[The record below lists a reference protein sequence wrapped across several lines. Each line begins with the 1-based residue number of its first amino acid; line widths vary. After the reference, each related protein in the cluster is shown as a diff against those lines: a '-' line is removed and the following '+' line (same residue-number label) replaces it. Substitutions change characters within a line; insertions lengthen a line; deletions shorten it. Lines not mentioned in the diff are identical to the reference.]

1 MPKILFINVKSR
13 FDCFTLVKFIEMA
26 KFAIFVVAIAY
37 LSYKFLPPLRV
48 RNALVLVETQGL
60 YVEELPKLQGLT
72 AAFRVLKNFDDFIF
86 EDSNKDNIEKRVNPA

>member
-1 MPKILFINVKSR
+1 MNVLLL
-13 FDCFTLVKFIEMA
+13 FDCFTHVKLIKMA

-37 LSYKFLPPLRV
+37 LCYKFLPPLRV

-60 YVEELPKLQGLT
+60 YVEELPKLQGLK

-86 EDSNKDNIEKRVNPA
+86 EDSNQDNIEKRVKYV